1 MADVFQSYSWRSEE
15 AGHILAGHLGDDGVP
30 HWHWNRLAAAMEIQT
45 KDSLMLSRN
54 KDKFHAE
61 LQAAEVPV
69 QQFHYNQK
77 GADDVHRA
85 GHVLESRALLVI
97 VAALVGYKKYSP
109 KTKTTGLL
117 LLAELVRQAASLPVA
132 QAEQLRI
139 SFNMQVPSTVI
150 FCCLKFV
157 FLFEVCFCQTALRC
171 MMGWSSQ

>member
-1 MADVFQSYSWRSEE
+1 MHFLMAELPSHGRCFFNL
-15 AGHILAGHLGDDGVP
+15 ILGEVR
-30 HWHWNRLAAAMEIQT
+30 RLAIYWVATWEMMVCLTGTGTAMEIQT

-69 QQFHYNQK
+69 QQFHYNHK

-97 VAALVGYKKYSP
+97 VAALVGYKKYSA

-150 FCCLKFV
+150 FF
-157 FLFEVCFCQTALRC
+157 A
-171 MMGWSSQ
+171 